1 MDFDYH
7 KLRVIMANTESR
19 PPPRVIIKSFAY
31 DDPVSYIEH
40 IDTPSHQV
48 KFTEKLTMS
57 RINPEAAQK
66 LGKAI
71 REREL
76 KLVIFSGS
84 WCKDCQET
92 IPILAKICQVT
103 KIPMKILG
111 GAKFSQQK
119 PPTWHVPPS
128 PPEMND
134 LNIER
139 IPAILFID
147 KNGIE
152 VLRYYERPPVGKSL
166 EQYLLDQVVSKLP
179 MHSTK

>member
-1 MDFDYH
+1 M
-7 KLRVIMANTESR
+7 VNQEGR
-19 PPPRVIIKSFAY
+19 PPSRVIIKSFAY

-40 IDTPSHQV
+40 IDTPAYQA

-57 RINPEAAQK
+57 RINPATVQK

-71 REREL
+71 RDRKL
-76 KLVIFSGS
+76 KLVIFSGA

-103 KIPMKILG
+103 KIPMKILA

-128 PPEMND
+128 PPEMNE
-134 LNIER
+134 LGIEH

-147 KNGIE
+147 NAGME

-166 EQYLLDQVVSKLP
+166 EHHLLELVESKIALR
-179 MHSTK
+179 SNT

>member
-1 MDFDYH
+1 
-7 KLRVIMANTESR
+7 MANHEGR
-19 PPPRVIIKSFAY
+19 PPSRVIIKSFAY

-40 IDTPSHQV
+40 IDTPAHQA
-48 KFTEKLTMS
+48 KFTERLTIS
-57 RINPEAAQK
+57 RIVPGTAQK

-71 REREL
+71 RDREL

-111 GAKFSQQK
+111 GAKFSQEK

-134 LNIER
+134 LNIDR
-139 IPAILFID
+139 IPAILFLD
-147 KNGIE
+147 KNGVE
-152 VLRYYERPPVGKSL
+152 VLRYYERPPVGRSL
-166 EQYLLDQVVSKLP
+166 EQHLLDIIESKVLVRLD
-179 MHSTK
+179 T